1 LDCGSPLPLS
11 SASLLAKGRWFD
23 HLKVTVYGPCMA
35 TKTISVDLE
44 AYEALSKARLSP
56 KESFSQVIRR
66 ARWTDRAKT
75 CDDLLKALPG
85 MPAAPDEVI
94 RRLDEAQSAD
104 LPPDSP
110 WS

>member
-1 LDCGSPLPLS
+1 MP
-11 SASLLAKGRWFD
+11 
-23 HLKVTVYGPCMA
+23 

-44 AYEALSKARLSP
+44 AYEALRRARRTP

-66 ARWTDRAKT
+66 ARWSDRAKT

-85 MPAAPDEVI
+85 FPVASDEVV
-94 RRLDEAQSAD
+94 RRLDEAQAAD
-104 LPPDSP
+104 TPPDSP

>member
-1 LDCGSPLPLS
+1 MP
-11 SASLLAKGRWFD
+11 
-23 HLKVTVYGPCMA
+23 

-44 AYEALSKARLSP
+44 AYEALRKARRSP

-66 ARWTDRAKT
+66 ARWSDRAKT

-85 MPAAPDEVI
+85 FPAASDEVV
-94 RRLDEAQSAD
+94 RRLDEAQATD
-104 LPPDSP
+104 IPPDSP

>member
-1 LDCGSPLPLS
+1 
-11 SASLLAKGRWFD
+11 
-23 HLKVTVYGPCMA
+23 MA

-44 AYEALSKARLSP
+44 AYEALSRARRSP

-66 ARWTDRAKT
+66 ARWSDGPKSCA
-75 CDDLLKALPG
+75 DLLKALPS

-94 RRLDEAQSAD
+94 RRLEEAQAAD

>member
-1 LDCGSPLPLS
+1 
-11 SASLLAKGRWFD
+11 
-23 HLKVTVYGPCMA
+23 MA

-44 AYEALSKARLSP
+44 AYEALRRARRSP

-66 ARWTDRAKT
+66 ARWSDRAKT

-85 MPAAPDEVI
+85 MPSAAEEVI
-94 RRLDEAQSAD
+94 RRLEEAQAAD
-104 LPPDSP
+104 LPPDAP